1 MNDENNQISKDTFSI
16 KQNSENEYLLLFSNI
31 KKQIQ
36 LLESLIEYIKQY
48 SEVIAFFSTQLNE
61 LNISFLKGKD
71 SNSFIKNSP
80 IFHIGKIIKD
90 AIQLQINHLL
100 NITNNQKAFDDITN
114 EFSNLI
120 QIFKDYKKIL
130 EDNSQTEDKP
140 NSKIKSTLDSL
151 MEKYEEI
158 ENKIV
163 DNYISIKYN
172 ENVDMKEDFILENKL
187 EEVHFLEKTF
197 FGFEEIS
204 KKDFIKDNE
213 KIEKKA
219 LNSFNMIKDQLKNI
233 IEIILKQ
240 DNINLNEKQNEI
252 DFIWKNTKLKDDKN
266 ISSSNG
272 DSFKYLLKILIDP
285 TINIID
291 SDDNKR
297 NFRSQTERIPI
308 SKLQI
313 KEEKKK
319 SKINFFKMFNK
330 EKEKDNE
337 DENKEENKRKIF
349 ILNDEDIYNIVE
361 KMYSLDLNFIDKSC
375 YILDIEREKIET
387 RKLAGKLLGI
397 NLNNKITEP
406 ISDSEVDR
414 LISLLY
420 NKENIHSFFMILNN
434 YRATG
439 KYEMTERVF
448 NIVVNIY
455 NKTQDFLL
463 KNKNKSI
470 ENLVII
476 LSQTFYI
483 NEDGNKKYIQ
493 DIIKN
498 HSLFK
503 SPEFWE
509 NQVRTNLDEQ
519 IEKSKLNIKKMNL
532 DLSESEY
539 QKRLDE
545 IILSQF
551 IPLSGHMGNFGI
563 SNDIILNIANKTFEY
578 YHTGENTKNLILSL
592 FDK

>member
-48 SEVIAFFSTQLNE
+48 YEVIAFFSTQLNE

-100 NITNNQKAFDDITN
+100 NITNNQKAFDNITN

-266 ISSSNG
+266 YSSSNG

-285 TINIID
+285 TINIIN
-291 SDDNKR
+291 SDDKKR
-297 NFRSQTERIPI
+297 NFSSQTERIPI

>member
-434 YRATG
+434 SRATG

>member
-36 LLESLIEYIKQY
+36 LFESLIEYIKQY
-48 SEVIAFFSTQLNE
+48 SEVIAVFSTQLNE

-272 DSFKYLLKILIDP
+272 DSFKYSLKILIDP

-291 SDDNKR
+291 CDDNKR

-337 DENKEENKRKIF
+337 DKNKEENKRKIF

-361 KMYSLDLNFIDKSC
+361 KMYCLDLNFIDKSC

-578 YHTGENTKNLILSL
+578 YHTGESTKNLILSL

>member
-36 LLESLIEYIKQY
+36 LFESLIEYIKQY
-48 SEVIAFFSTQLNE
+48 SEVIAVFSTQLNE

-272 DSFKYLLKILIDP
+272 DSFKYSLKILIDP

-361 KMYSLDLNFIDKSC
+361 KMYCLDLNFIDKSC

-463 KNKNKSI
+463 KNKNKNI

-578 YHTGENTKNLILSL
+578 YHTGESTKNLILSL

>member
-48 SEVIAFFSTQLNE
+48 YEVIAFFSTQLNE

-100 NITNNQKAFDDITN
+100 NITNNQKAFDNITN

-285 TINIID
+285 TINIIN
-291 SDDNKR
+291 SDDKKR
-297 NFRSQTERIPI
+297 NFSSQTERIPI

-397 NLNNKITEP
+397 NLNNQITEP

-578 YHTGENTKNLILSL
+578 YHTGESTKNLILSL

>member
-48 SEVIAFFSTQLNE
+48 SEVIAVFSTQLNE

-349 ILNDEDIYNIVE
+349 ILNDEDIYNIVD

-578 YHTGENTKNLILSL
+578 YHTGESTKNLILSL

>member
-48 SEVIAFFSTQLNE
+48 YEVIAFFSTQLNE

-100 NITNNQKAFDDITN
+100 NITNNQKAFDNITN

-578 YHTGENTKNLILSL
+578 YHTGESTKNLILSL

>member
-48 SEVIAFFSTQLNE
+48 SEVIAVFSTQLNE

-100 NITNNQKAFDDITN
+100 NITNNQKAFDNITN

-349 ILNDEDIYNIVE
+349 ILNDEDIYNIVD

-463 KNKNKSI
+463 KNKNKNI

-578 YHTGENTKNLILSL
+578 YHTGESTKNLILSL

>member
-1 MNDENNQISKDTFSI
+1 MNDENKQENQDTLSI
-16 KQNSENEYLLLFSNI
+16 KLNSGNEYLLLFSNI
-31 KKQIQ
+31 KKQIK
-36 LLESLIEYIKQY
+36 LLQSLIEHIKQY
-48 SEVIAFFSTQLNE
+48 FDVISVFSGQLNE
-61 LNISFLKGKD
+61 LNIKFLKGKD
-71 SNSFIKNSP
+71 SKSFIKNSP

-90 AIQLQINHLL
+90 VIQSQINHLE

-120 QIFKDYKKIL
+120 QIFQDYQKII
-130 EDNSQTEDKP
+130 EDNSQTEEKP

-163 DNYISIKYN
+163 DGYISIKYN

-204 KKDFIKDNE
+204 KKDFIKDNQI
-213 KIEKKA
+213 IEKKA
-219 LNSFNMIKDQLKNI
+219 LNSFNTIKDQTKNFV
-233 IEIILKQ
+233 EIILKQ
-240 DNINLNEKQNEI
+240 DNINLKEKQNEI
-252 DFIWKNTKLKDDKN
+252 DFIWKNTKLKEDKN
-266 ISSSNG
+266 ITSNNI
-272 DSFKYLLKILIDP
+272 DSFKYSIKIIMDP
-285 TINIID
+285 KINIID
-291 SDDNKR
+291 RDDDKK
-297 NFRSQTERIPI
+297 FFISQTEIIPI
-308 SKLQI
+308 SKLQN

-337 DENKEENKRKIF
+337 EENKEEDKRKIF
-349 ILNDEDIYNIVE
+349 ILNDEDIYNIVA
-361 KMYSLDLNFIDKSC
+361 KIYSLDLNFIDKSC

-397 NLNNKITEP
+397 NLNDKKTEP

-420 NKENIHSFFMILNN
+420 NKENIHTFFMILNN
-434 YRATG
+434 FRATG

-539 QKRLDE
+539 QKRLD
-545 IILSQF
+545 I
-551 IPLSGHMGNFGI
+551 
-563 SNDIILNIANKTFEY
+563 
-578 YHTGENTKNLILSL
+578 
-592 FDK
+592 